1 MLQVNLQLLGGRG
14 AKSTKAAAVPP
25 ATKRQSLQTKA
36 TIAGVDGKEY
46 RVEYGKNG
54 RLKNKQSV
62 VNYIQARNNIR
73 LENDPNNILNKK
85 RNSLYTTLPRNRS
98 SILRDLK
105 GIGARWEPHLGN
117 SDWIM
122 F

>member
-54 RLKNKQSV
+54 RLALSK
-62 VNYIQARNNIR
+62 AAALLWGGRR
-73 LENDPNNILNKK
+73 
-85 RNSLYTTLPRNRS
+85 YTHGRKTLPGMPS
-98 SILRDLK
+98 AWLPEGHAGAVLR
-105 GIGARWEPHLGN
+105 GSCG
-117 SDWIM
+117 
-122 F
+122 